1 MKIAYFRREISPE
14 VGCYIAGY
22 GTNDIAEVKT
32 DDLFM
37 TGLVADDG
45 ESKVLIVSFDLLGID
60 EWVVRKYRARC
71 AEILGTKPE
80 NVLLTCTHNH
90 TGPETRAFRR
100 APEHYNKA
108 YLDRLEEMLAEE
120 VSNLMPYEE
129 CNVWFYSQKVDEN
142 RNRRYVTACNN
153 ATFTPYRREVVP
165 IAKEFADQELGEL
178 IFTKPGTNAP
188 LYLIGNYAA
197 HPLAGHAPGLGG
209 AKISADFPGAFRDYV
224 TKEVGIECMYIT
236 GAAGDLVPKEDEIG
250 GGAAREAG
258 ERLAHAAVG
267 GIVDSLRSSARFLM
281 KDAKVGAVLKTV
293 RVPFRKSKLGVRPAY
308 YDGMEAVDMEIQVVS
323 IGDVCFIGVPGEL
336 CCELGQEMKWHSP
349 FRRAYVAY
357 SSTGYLGYITSV
369 NMMLAGGY
377 EGLSQTFTSRCGLWL
392 VNTAVDAMFELHD
405 RIFPQEN
412 GDVYPDCVNSTRV
425 NIPDGYK

>member
-1 MKIAYFRREISPE
+1 MRQQS
-14 VGCYIAGY
+14 
-22 GTNDIAEVKT
+22 
-32 DDLFM
+32 
-37 TGLVADDG
+37 
-45 ESKVLIVSFDLLGID
+45 S
-60 EWVVRKYRARC
+60 
-71 AEILGTKPE
+71 
-80 NVLLTCTHNH
+80 
-90 TGPETRAFRR
+90 
-100 APEHYNKA
+100 
-108 YLDRLEEMLAEE
+108 
-120 VSNLMPYEE
+120 
-129 CNVWFYSQKVDEN
+129 
-142 RNRRYVTACNN
+142 
-153 ATFTPYRREVVP
+153 AT
-165 IAKEFADQELGEL
+165 
-178 IFTKPGTNAP
+178 
-188 LYLIGNYAA
+188 
-197 HPLAGHAPGLGG
+197 
-209 AKISADFPGAFRDYV
+209 
-224 TKEVGIECMYIT
+224 
-236 GAAGDLVPKEDEIG
+236 
-250 GGAAREAG
+250 
-258 ERLAHAAVG
+258 VG

-281 KDAKVGAVLKTV
+281 KDAKAGAVLKTV

-412 GDVYPDCVNSTRV
+412 GDVYPDCVNNTRV